1 MQAWEASRSLTFR
14 RQGSAEQGLEAM
26 GLVSGMLGGMGL
38 PARDTELVQILDAAL
53 AGAALRAGD
62 FLACRVGCTQC
73 CYGAF
78 AINALDAARLRE
90 GMINLRATNPELAAE
105 IERRSRAWL
114 AKYGSDFPDDSETG
128 ILGTSDAD

>member
-62 FLACRVGCTQC
+62 WLACRVGCTQC

-78 AINALDAARLRE
+78 AINALDAARLQT
-90 GMINLRATNPELAAE
+90 GMETLRHQTPALTAAL
-105 IERRSRAWL
+105 ERRARNWI
-114 AKYGSDFPDDSETG
+114 EEH
-128 ILGTSDAD
+128 